1 MIRTW
6 LRTTR
11 RARSRLASTLAIALA
26 LLSAACGG
34 SGPPGPEVDEATLGA
49 RMLLRGA
56 PVVIAPEQPFPT
68 EGFGQAVAVADA
80 SVAVA
85 DFLDS
90 DHAIVRTYWID
101 RGQAVPTGAIRPA
114 DPTERCFGASL
125 AFQSGQLAV
134 GSPCAFAGRGEV
146 RVHSPDAGFWLE
158 DAALGEQVGATAR
171 FGAAL
176 AAGQGRLVVG
186 APGEGASS
194 GAAYVYALGA
204 SGWTLERRLAP
215 ADLGPDPLA
224 PSGRVSL
231 FRLGRRPL
239 ELRDHLLEQD
249 LIYVGGG
256 SMVNLLAVWE
266 AHDIASILSLAWRQ
280 GIVLAGQSAGAMC
293 WFEAGITQS
302 SGRPLAAA
310 GLGLLGGSLCVH
322 YNNEPER
329 RAAYLDAV
337 GEGMPSGYGLDDYA
351 GLLWEGEGTPSAVTA
366 RRGARAYRVSRR
378 EGEVAESPLPAR
390 FLPAPAPAALREDI
404 AEFRRIKTM
413 RRRAG
418 WLG

>member
-1 MIRTW
+1 MALAGSSNGTA
-6 LRTTR
+6 TPVR
-11 RARSRLASTLAIALA
+11 RILVLGGHEFSSRPPDRAVCELLLRLA
-26 LLSAACGG
+26 
-34 SGPPGPEVDEATLGA
+34 
-49 RMLLRGA
+49 
-56 PVVIAPEQPFPT
+56 
-68 EGFGQAVAVADA
+68 
-80 SVAVA
+80 
-85 DFLDS
+85 
-90 DHAIVRTYWID
+90 
-101 RGQAVPTGAIRPA
+101 
-114 DPTERCFGASL
+114 
-125 AFQSGQLAV
+125 
-134 GSPCAFAGRGEV
+134 
-146 RVHSPDAGFWLE
+146 
-158 DAALGEQVGATAR
+158 
-171 FGAAL
+171 
-176 AAGQGRLVVG
+176 
-186 APGEGASS
+186 GEG
-194 GAAYVYALGA
+194 GAERPRICILPTA
-204 SGWTLERRLAP
+204 SGDTSDQIASFYSAFGERHCE
-215 ADLGPDPLA
+215 
-224 PSGRVSL
+224 PSDVSL

-266 AHDIASILSLAWRQ
+266 AHDIASILSLAWRK

-293 WFEAGITQS
+293 WFEAGITKS
-302 SGRPLAAA
+302 SGKPLAAA
-310 GLGLLGGSLCVH
+310 GLGLLEGSLCVH

-351 GLLWEGEGTPSAVTA
+351 GLLWEGEGTPAAVTA